1 MKFNQLIQA
10 TLRLLLILS
19 ISSLSVSCSSEE
31 DQHNSKMAGG
41 ALIGVNYTGEGIQ
54 RFSVD
59 ESGGG
64 AISRYGISGDVCCT
78 MYPRIWT
85 PELKVTVEWERSDC
99 EKRWHLCTVE
109 TARAGTWPYKVVKK
123 TVPIEKYT
131 AVGDVYVAFLPHDEV
146 RVFVSRVSPKS
157 EHFLLGWPQDP
168 SETKGARQ

>member
-1 MKFNQLIQA
+1 MKFNQLIQT

-19 ISSLSVSCSSEE
+19 ISSLSVSCASEE
-31 DQHNSKMAGG
+31 DIYKSKMAGG

-64 AISRYGISGDVCCT
+64 AIGSYGISGDVCCT
-78 MYPRIWT
+78 MYPRVWT
-85 PELKVTVEWERSDC
+85 PELKVTVEWKRSDC
-99 EKRWHLCTVE
+99 ERQEHLCTLE
-109 TARAGTWPYKVVKK
+109 AAKAGTYPKKFLKK
-123 TVPIEKYT
+123 TVPLEKYT
-131 AVGDVYVAFLPHDEV
+131 DLGDVYVAFLPHDDV